1 MGRFFFLLSYDFC
14 LFLFSKRNLSTAS
27 KIPTMQRQMDGV
39 NKIIITIKALFMT
52 LYVLSMKCKS
62 EEQTHH
68 RSAVFHQ
75 VDSNNTQKCSKT
87 QLEAQRHKK
96 KCYVSEEGRSR
107 YKQQQQQQ
115 QHTKSECLRC
125 EWRLVTVTHSDA
137 GVISSDRYVVCAS
150 GGDQTYSQHHQS
162 QSQQRH
168 GHPQSRLPPTQVLNW
183 GRRRNKRPS
192 SHSLPLTP
200 LVLNWTYFWI
210 QTNL

>member
-1 MGRFFFLLSYDFC
+1 
-14 LFLFSKRNLSTAS
+14 
-27 KIPTMQRQMDGV
+27 MQVDGV

-52 LYVLSMKCKS
+52 LYVSSMKCKS

-75 VDSNNTQKCSKT
+75 VDSNNTQKSSKT

-115 QHTKSECLRC
+115 HTKSECLRC
-125 EWRLVTVTHSDA
+125 EWRMVTVTHSDA

-150 GGDQTYSQHHQS
+150 GGDQTHSQHHQS
-162 QSQQRH
+162 HSQQRD

-192 SHSLPLTP
+192 SLSLPLTP